1 LSSTAPN
8 RAGAYISW
16 AFGGAALAV
25 GAGFGVVAIK
35 GKTDLESKCH
45 NNECTPNLQGQ
56 LDNAKTAGTISTISF
71 GVGAA
76 GLILGT
82 VLYFTAGPSS
92 SERSAH
98 ARATRVVPRPW
109 VGLNEIGVAADF

>member
-1 LSSTAPN
+1 MC
-8 RAGAYISW
+8 G

-25 GAGFGVVAIK
+25 GAGFGGVGIK
-35 GKTDLESKCH
+35 GKADRERKRPQ
-45 NNECTPNLQGQ
+45 NECKSSLQGQ

-92 SERSAH
+92 PERSAH
-98 ARATRVVPRPW
+98 ARATRIVPHPW
-109 VGLNEIGVAADF
+109 VGLNQTGVAGDF